1 MTVLHLLGTGCNIN
15 VVTSGVYGLLRPKT
29 YVAEGY
35 QKPSFGETTRV
46 ALYIGQSILYAFF
59 TETSDF
65 SRNNANIHFFF
76 ANFASRNLISMMKKL

>member
-1 MTVLHLLGTGCNIN
+1 MTVHHLLGTGCNIN

-65 SRNNANIHFFF
+65 SRNNANIHFFL
-76 ANFASRNLISMMKKL
+76 LILHPETLFQ